1 MNETVV
7 WFQNNFL
14 TLNCNK
20 THFLQFLTKK
30 QDATKIQIVTSNS
43 VITNTNSTKLLGL
56 TIDNTLSWKEH
67 IFDLTSR
74 LNKSCYAIRVIKPF
88 TTLYALK
95 TVYFSYFHSVMSYG
109 VIFWGNSHLSNNI
122 FKIQKRTIRIISN
135 SGKYDSCRQLFNQLQ
150 ILTLPSQYMFSLL
163 VFVAK
168 NRHLFLCNSDIHDKN
183 TRHNCN
189 LHLPTTNLT
198 LVQKGVLYSGSKVY
212 NHLPTHIKTLSN
224 DLKILNPN

>member
-1 MNETVV
+1 MIYFRPNWMNETVV
-7 WFQNNFL
+7 WFQSNFL

-20 THFLQFLTKK
+20 THCLQFLVKK
-30 QDATKIQIVTSNS
+30 QNTMNIQIVISSS

-67 IFDLTSR
+67 IFYLTSR
-74 LNKSCYAIRVIKPF
+74 LNKAYYAIRVIKPF
-88 TTLYALK
+88 MTLNVLETA
-95 TVYFSYFHSVMSYG
+95 YFSYFHLVMSYG

-135 SGKYDSCRQLFNQLQ
+135 SGKYDSCQQLFQQLQ

-168 NRHLFLCNSDIHDKN
+168 NRHFFVKF
-183 TRHNCN
+183 
-189 LHLPTTNLT
+189 
-198 LVQKGVLYSGSKVY
+198 
-212 NHLPTHIKTLSN
+212 
-224 DLKILNPN
+224 